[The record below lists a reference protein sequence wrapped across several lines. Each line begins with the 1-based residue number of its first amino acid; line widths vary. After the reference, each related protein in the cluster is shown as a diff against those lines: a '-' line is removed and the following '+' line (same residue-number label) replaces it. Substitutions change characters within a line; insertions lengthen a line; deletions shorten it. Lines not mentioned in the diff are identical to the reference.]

1 MINYEMLKCPK
12 CHKPNVEVTGDNG
25 DKFKWDF
32 NYNCYSKAVWVY
44 CPHCGC
50 DFTVNE
56 LWDSVGLDEDS
67 ITIKAG

>member
-32 NYNCYSKAVWVY
+32 NHNCYSKVVWVY
-44 CPHCGC
+44 CPYCGC

-56 LWDSVGLDEDS
+56 LWDAIGFDEDS